1 MTLNQ
6 LKMIVAVAKCQN
18 ISKAAKGIHIS
29 QPSVSQQLKLLEE
42 EYGVKLFKKKGHG
55 IELTQ
60 TGQLF
65 LKGAGS
71 ILFQVEKLD
80 KKFRDN
86 IKQRKVRSLVIG
98 GSHAAS
104 TSLLPLLSAHFKE
117 THPLVQLTLRT
128 DYSRELEELVLHSE
142 VEIAVIINSAHS
154 PSLIYEPFGQQTF
167 VIFASKSYYLARR
180 QELTLAELAR
190 APLVIRK
197 GNKSGTTVDK
207 ILEVVKKRGF
217 KLNIV
222 MYCES
227 IEGVIAT
234 VKAGIGLGILC
245 QEHVE
250 PHIKSDG
257 LKVIEISQLKM
268 HINRFIIYHKEMPLS
283 PNAQYFL
290 TLLHQWPRKNIR
302 AEAVARVTPF
312 LKHAGH
318 GLRSQ

>member
-6 LKMIVAVAKCQN
+6 LKMIVAVGKYQN
-18 ISKAAKGIHIS
+18 ITKAAKGIHVS

-42 EYGVKLFKKKGHG
+42 EYGVKLFKKKGKG

-80 KKFRDN
+80 KEFRDN
-86 IKQRKVRSLVIG
+86 IKQRKARSLVIG

-104 TSLLPLLSAHFKE
+104 ASLLPLLSAHFKE

-128 DYSRELEELVLHSE
+128 DYSRELEKLVLNSE
-142 VEIAVIINSAHS
+142 VEIAVIINPAHS

-167 VIFASKSYYLARR
+167 VIFASKRFHLAKR

-197 GNKSGTTVDK
+197 GNKSGTTVEK

-227 IEGVIAT
+227 IEGVRAT
-234 VKAGIGLGILC
+234 VKAGVGLGILC

-250 PHIKSDG
+250 PHIKGDG
-257 LKVIEISQLKM
+257 LKVIEIPQLKM
-268 HINRFIIYHKEMPLS
+268 DINRFLIYHKERPLS

-290 TLLHQWPRKNIR
+290 TLLRQWSLETRQAK
-302 AEAVARVTPF
+302 VS
-312 LKHAGH
+312 
-318 GLRSQ
+318 SQVL